1 MYLSR
6 SITST
11 LIVLVLLAAPVTAS
25 QPPGEAYRLGVVPY
39 LSTLRLEAAY
49 APIAAELASE
59 IDHPVDFRTASRFG
73 IFRDNLES
81 GTYDLAII
89 PPVLYPVAV
98 ERFGYLPLL
107 RVREPLFAMIM
118 VIEDGPI
125 RRLEDLK
132 GKLIMAP
139 PVNGPVVGAAKR
151 RLAEIGIDP
160 ATEVRFEHSKTHSSC
175 LQQVLLKNV
184 DACLAPDFAQAAFED
199 SMHARLRVLLRTE
212 AGPSRFLV
220 AHATLPD
227 PIRERIRQVILSWSN
242 TETGNKLFAGIKT
255 RGFVDIGAGG
265 LDPLGTE

>member
-1 MYLSR
+1 MYLAR
-6 SITST
+6 STTSI
-11 LIVLVLLAAPVTAS
+11 LVILVLLAAPVKAS

-59 IDHPVDFRTASRFG
+59 LDHPVDFRTASRFD
-73 IFRDNLES
+73 IFRNNLAS
-81 GTYDLAII
+81 GAYDLAIV
-89 PPVLYPVAV
+89 PPVLYPAAV
-98 ERFGYLPLL
+98 ERYGYLPLL
-107 RVREPLFAMIM
+107 RVQEPLFAMIM
-118 VIEDGPI
+118 VIEDGHI

-160 ATEVRFEHSKTHSSC
+160 ETEVRFEHSKTHSSC

-199 SMHARLRVLLRTE
+199 SMHASLRVLLRTE
-212 AGPSRFLV
+212 AGPNRFLV
-220 AHATLPD
+220 AHRTLPED
-227 PIRERIRQVILSWSN
+227 IRDRIRQVILSWSS
-242 TETGNKLFAGIKT
+242 TEIGSKLFAGIKT

-265 LDPLGTE
+265 LDPFGNE